1 MRNKGSRK
9 DFADMLANA
18 MRLICA
24 VSALGLAA
32 CNDAGTGANKTEQS
46 SSARISAALDVCAQ
60 PHDEF
65 AQRVCANQRLAALD
79 RQVRT
84 ALISEAAD
92 VSDAGAALLVQNQTR
107 WRNAQQVACGITD
120 ADAQPTAEQQACLE
134 GRFRARVAES
144 RNAVQQIGGYT
155 FQRMELVDAAPVA
168 GARMAAPS
176 GAETTPAV
184 ERYIYF
190 PRIDGP
196 QTPQIRRFNELV
208 AQEPQFRL
216 EDATSEATDYTI
228 TYAGPELISVRF
240 NALQETYGAANVNH
254 IVKAVTVLMTEGR
267 PLAAEDV
274 FQANS
279 HWQDFITDR
288 AVADIQRQLPDYP
301 RPPRRDVYETATK
314 AHLWLVTERGLELL
328 FPPLSVGG
336 WSQAD
341 PPEGLEVTIPW
352 ADLRPYLNPAA
363 PAPIRPSA

>member
-1 MRNKGSRK
+1 
-9 DFADMLANA
+9 MLANA
-18 MRLICA
+18 TRLLCA
-24 VSALGLAA
+24 LSALGLAA
-32 CNDAGTGANKTEQS
+32 CNDAANGASKTEQS
-46 SSARISAALDVCAQ
+46 SAARISAALDVCSQARNQ
-60 PHDEF
+60 F
-65 AQRVCANQRLAALD
+65 AQHVCGNRRLAALD
-79 RQVRT
+79 GQVRG
-84 ALISEAAD
+84 ALVTEAAD

-107 WRNAQQVACGITD
+107 WRNAQQIACGITD
-120 ADAQPTAEQQACLE
+120 PNAQPTADQQACLE

-144 RNAVQQIGGYT
+144 RNAVQQMGGYT
-155 FQRMELVDAAPVA
+155 FQRMELVDAAPAAMSARLAPGA
-168 GARMAAPS
+168 GDDA
-176 GAETTPAV
+176 TPV
-184 ERYIYF
+184 ERNIRF

-240 NALQETYGAANVNH
+240 NALQETNGAANVNH

-267 PLAAEDV
+267 ALTAEDV
-274 FQANS
+274 FQADA

-288 AVADIQRQLPDYP
+288 AVADIRRQMPDYP
-301 RPPRRDVYETATK
+301 APPRRDVYETATK
-314 AHLWLVTERGLELL
+314 AHLWLVTERGLVLL

-363 PAPIRPSA
+363 PLPIRASA